1 MTKID
6 IMYLC
11 DRLAA
16 WHKDFAPYDE
26 PIYTS
31 DYWTQIAFKE
41 SRKSLIAGLN
51 QTYEEMSVDNEDDEK
66 SFKELGSILEE
77 LQNL

>member
-16 WHKDFAPYDE
+16 WYKDFAPYEE
-26 PIYTS
+26 PMYTENF
-31 DYWTQIAFKE
+31 WKQVVFKDN
-41 SRKSLIAGLN
+41 RKKLIASLN

-77 LQNL
+77 LQKI